1 MHVDR
6 VEAFPIRYDIPD
18 GHAYGSARGLTDARV
33 ATLVRIETRDGTVG
47 WGEGV
52 GPPRSLATII
62 DEVLADR
69 LVGMDP
75 FDAAGLHEALY
86 AQAYHFAS
94 TGLLQH
100 ALSGV
105 DIALWDL
112 KGKATGRPVSDL
124 LDGPSRES
132 VPTYASIM
140 YFTEDDRDY
149 AAEIEAARDEGFD
162 AVKIK
167 IGHGVDD
174 DVERVALARD
184 ALGDD
189 AALMVDVNGNY
200 RADQAIRSAKAIENY
215 EIDWYEE
222 PVPPEDVAGYAE
234 VRDHVDVPVSG
245 GEAISGRF
253 EFERLF
259 SNRGVDI
266 AQPDLCMCG
275 GLSEALAIAKLGS
288 THDIAVT
295 PHCWMSAV
303 GIAASLHFAAAAPT
317 FPHGDTVPE
326 PIPFEV
332 DRSDND
338 LRTALVEDPFD
349 FHGGSVSVPTEP
361 GLGITVDESAI
372 EHYRID

>member
-1 MHVDR
+1 
-6 VEAFPIRYDIPD
+6 
-18 GHAYGSARGLTDARV
+18 
-33 ATLVRIETRDGTVG
+33 
-47 WGEGV
+47 
-52 GPPRSLATII
+52 
-62 DEVLADR
+62 
-69 LVGMDP
+69 MDP
-75 FDAAGLHEALY
+75 FDAAALHEELY
-86 AQAYHFAS
+86 AGAYHFAS
-94 TGLLQH
+94 NGLLQH

-112 KGKATGRPVSDL
+112 KGKAVDRPVCDL
-124 LDGPSRES
+124 IDGPSRES

-149 AAEIEAARDEGFD
+149 EAEIRRATDEGFS
-162 AVKIK
+162 AAKIK
-167 IGHGVDD
+167 IGHGVAD
-174 DVERVALARD
+174 DVERVALARNV
-184 ALGDD
+184 LGDD
-189 AALMVDVNGNY
+189 ADLMVDVNGNY
-200 RADQAIRSAKAIENY
+200 RADQAIRSAKAIEEY
-215 EIDWYEE
+215 DVGWYEE

-234 VRDHVDVPVSG
+234 VRDHIDIPVSG

-259 SNRGVDI
+259 SSRGVDI

-275 GLSEALAIAKLGS
+275 GLSEAVAIAKLG
-288 THDIAVT
+288 TAHDVAVT

-338 LRTALVEDPFD
+338 LRTEIVADPVD
-349 FHGGSVSVPTEP
+349 FSGGEVAIPTAP
-361 GLGITVDESAI
+361 GLGIEVDEDAVDR
-372 EHYRID
+372 YRIDR